1 MKRKLYCIVIYR
13 VEMNNLWKSRGEWEN
28 EEMIAFV
35 VVDSHSDSLAT
46 HRIESTKL
54 LQLLIYICFFCY
66 LSTSISATAIK
77 ACFHS
82 IMLFIFFLLLM
93 LFAVVSCNLGGYNY
107 WSCYIIYTIYS
118 FFYSKSMF
126 DVFIGGSN

>member
-35 VVDSHSDSLAT
+35 VVDSHSVSLAT

-54 LQLLIYICFFCY
+54 L
-66 LSTSISATAIK
+66 
-77 ACFHS
+77 
-82 IMLFIFFLLLM
+82 
-93 LFAVVSCNLGGYNY
+93 
-107 WSCYIIYTIYS
+107 
-118 FFYSKSMF
+118 
-126 DVFIGGSN
+126 